1 MIKVSQA
8 VIFVGGLGTRLGK
21 ITKKI
26 PKPLIKVNNK
36 PFIEHLIY
44 FFSKQGIKE
53 IILLTG
59 YKKNLFK
66 KKYHKKIFFQK
77 TKVICCDESKPL
89 GTGGA
94 LLNAKKFLNDYFY
107 LCNGDTYF
115 DFNLQDLKLD
125 MKKNSLIKLAIAKK
139 KGNKNRYSYLSFNK
153 NKVLSFSSN
162 KAINSG
168 YINSGYYFVN
178 KKILKKINKKI
189 CSLESDIFP
198 KLIKEKKVEAKLYK
212 EKFNKF
218 IDIGIPKDLKRSDR
232 FLNMHMD
239 KKAVFLDRDGVINK
253 DFGYVY
259 KKEKILWRKNIFKF
273 INFLKNR
280 GFLVFVITN
289 QSRVGRGYYNL
300 KDVNNLHNWMNS
312 VLMDNGSYIDEFYY
326 SPYYKFSTNK
336 KFRKNE
342 NFRKPGIGFF
352 KIAKKKFRFITK
364 KSFMIGDSLSDMQFA
379 KNSKLNGFQLKFSD
393 DIMKLLKTIN

>member
-253 DFGYVY
+253 DFGYVH

-273 INFLKNR
+273 INFLKNK

-289 QSRVGRGYYNL
+289 QSGVGRGYYNL

-379 KNSKLNGFQLKFSD
+379 KNSKLNGFRLKFSD